1 MLGQVV
7 GHQGADQDALAGQLD
22 FGLDVG
28 LLGDAAGFGR
38 LHEDLAVDHFLLDLF
53 AQLRRIGG
61 ALADQQLDE
70 LIQALLRDGLAVDGS
85 HVLGKSRHGDD
96 AGRSQHDDAFH
107 EYPFTFYLGAWA
119 SSASA

>member
-1 MLGQVV
+1 MLGEVV
-7 GHQGADQDALAGQLD
+7 GHQGADQDALAGQFD

-28 LLGDAAGFGR
+28 LLGDAAGFGG

-53 AQLRRIGG
+53 AQLGRIGG

-70 LIQALLRDGLAVDGS
+70 LIQALLRNGLAIHGGD
-85 HVLGKSRHGDD
+85 VLGESGHGDD
-96 AGRSQHDDAFH
+96 AGGGQHDDAFH